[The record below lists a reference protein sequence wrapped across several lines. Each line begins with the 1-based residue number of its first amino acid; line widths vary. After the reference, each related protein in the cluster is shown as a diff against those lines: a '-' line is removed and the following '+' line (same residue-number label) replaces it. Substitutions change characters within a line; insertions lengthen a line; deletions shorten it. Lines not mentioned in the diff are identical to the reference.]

1 MEETASLLKKGEFF
15 MVNAPKK
22 VVVAPGLVF
31 DAAELATE
39 VVASLGN
46 RGGGKSNGAA
56 VIAEGLIG
64 ASIPVVVLD
73 YVGIWFSI
81 CLMADGKTASP
92 YRIPVLGGSHGDITL
107 SPTVGSV
114 VAEALAS
121 RQSSAILDISSFS
134 KQDRCRFA
142 TDFAEAFFRA
152 KKRHAGPVQLLL
164 EEAQRFAPQKLVMGQ
179 ERMLGAFEEI
189 GEVGRNYGIGLHL
202 ISQRP
207 QKINKD
213 LLNLADVV
221 FGYRT
226 NGVLERRAISDWVQE
241 KGVEGRDD
249 VQGELP
255 GLERGQAIVWCPS
268 RRIYGKYA
276 VRKKST
282 YDAGATP
289 LYVKADVQMKPLDLG
304 ELEKAMVEVVREAKA
319 KDPRVLMAEIV
330 ELRRQLAVKSSAVR
344 EVFVFPKELRRV
356 VVEARGALSE
366 SGKTLS
372 KISDSVGQLAEKMSE
387 LHRAVDTIEIFRG
400 EAMVGTSYKMT
411 NRREVVVE
419 EIPVSGGR
427 TATYF
432 SSSPPAVLATGMKDL
447 TKCARTLLGVLAQR
461 GEANDS
467 QIAAL
472 SGYRRTLSTF
482 SNGMGELRAHGYVEG
497 TSSGR
502 RATATGKE
510 AFGPV
515 EPLPEGKN
523 LLRYWVNRLD
533 KCQRTMLEAIYEAG
547 TMSREELA
555 RVTGYDINTST
566 FSNGVGGIKRLDLVH
581 GLGGGDLTIADVFRR
596 GGEA

>member
-1 MEETASLLKKGEFF
+1 MASSYKKI
-15 MVNAPKK
+15 
-22 VVVAPGLVF
+22 VVALGLAF

-64 ASIPVVVLD
+64 AGVQVVVLD

-81 CLMADGKTASP
+81 CLKEDGKTASP
-92 YRIPVLGGSHGDITL
+92 YRIPVLGGVHGDISLAAT
-107 SPTVGSV
+107 SGAV

-121 RQSSAILDISSFS
+121 RRSSAILDISGFS

-152 KKRHAGPVQLLL
+152 KKRNPSPVQLLL

-226 NGVLERRAISDWVQE
+226 NGVLERKAIADWVQE
-241 KGVEGRDD
+241 KGAEGRDD

-276 VRKKST
+276 VQKKTT

-289 LYVKADVQMKPLDLG
+289 LYVKADVRMEPLDLG
-304 ELEKAMVEVVREAKA
+304 ELEKTMGEAAEEARANDPRALRAEIASLRRSFESRDRSSVGQERVVVREVVSEKWLKA
-319 KDPRVLMAEIV
+319 VEAARDVVAFSQRGLARFFELGADLKKLEVNIQRVLRSLDV
-330 ELRRQLAVKSSAVR
+330 VR
-344 EVFVFPKELRRV
+344 ADMVARV
-356 VVEARGALSE
+356 GA
-366 SGKTLS
+366 T
-372 KISDSVGQLAEKMSE
+372 EK
-387 LHRAVDTIEIFRG
+387 LGA
-400 EAMVGTSYKMT
+400 
-411 NRREVVVE
+411 RREVVVKE
-419 EIPVSGGR
+419 LPVAEGR
-427 TATYF
+427 KATYS
-432 SSSPPAVLATGMKDL
+432 SSSPDVRDVSL
-447 TKCARTLLGVLAQR
+447 TKCARALLGVLAQR
-461 GEANDS
+461 GRATDS
-467 QIAAL
+467 QVAAL
-472 SGYRRTLSTF
+472 SGYRRTSSTF
-482 SNGMGELRAHGYVEG
+482 SNGMSELRTKKYMMGTPDCREVTLEG
-497 TSSGR
+497 K
-502 RATATGKE
+502 A

-515 EPLPEGKN
+515 EPLPEGEE
-523 LLRYWVNRLD
+523 LLRYWTNRLD
-533 KCQRTMLEAIYEAG
+533 KCAGCMLAAIYEVG
-547 TMSREELA
+547 TLSRNELA
-555 RVTGYDINTST
+555 LATDYRITSST
-566 FSNGVGGIKRLDLVH
+566 FSNGVSKLRKLDLVT
-581 GLGGGDLTIADVFRR
+581 GLNGGDLTIADVFMRA
-596 GGEA
+596 GVGA